1 MHEEFRG
8 SFAES
13 SSLGMAGQN
22 NNEQIT
28 PVKVLVLVAGDT
40 KVHIIHVAVNMAG
53 FGLASA
59 VEI

>member
-1 MHEEFRG
+1 
-8 SFAES
+8 
-13 SSLGMAGQN
+13 MAGQN